1 MGKKAGDAEQAGRLP
16 ETSTSNGAAV
26 RRCTAQVGAALSAKC
41 VVALILGAVVFL
53 SAFFMLL
60 QFRSPGNSVPDAPG
74 TLIDEIQAG
83 FILLKPLAQLAP
95 HAAELQQEINRQIGV
110 PNTTVS
116 VSMQALFLSFTV
128 VEFDVLPD
136 PINTSISARSMH
148 ALRKNL
154 IQLTL
159 QQLNLSLTPSVFGYP
174 LCVQM
179 LGFPGGITIE
189 LEPLQD
195 DSILQVAQP
204 IFNVTLDMSIRQLRG
219 LIEEMKEDLGHLLDE
234 DIYIDLTNKNG
245 STIAPPVIVQVSLS
259 PDDRGVYEE
268 MGRLKQLAEIITES
282 SSMNLGLDPSV
293 FGRIKDL
300 KLAPRLQALVP
311 SFAPSSSPTQMS
323 FTSMP
328 PYSQPMPSPSM
339 PPYSQP
345 SRTNLCAHCSCP
357 AWMKLNATNP
367 HRVLM
372 QLPPMTISL
381 QLPTQRHSGNG
392 PGHKQ
397 SGNAMA
403 APTSIAPSSQP

>member
-1 MGKKAGDAEQAGRLP
+1 M
-16 ETSTSNGAAV
+16 
-26 RRCTAQVGAALSAKC
+26 
-41 VVALILGAVVFL
+41 
-53 SAFFMLL
+53 
-60 QFRSPGNSVPDAPG
+60 RSPWARKPVTLSRLDTSRIRQPAATAPRFADAPLKWARRSAQSASSRWSSASSSSSRPSSCSFISDHRG
-74 TLIDEIQAG
+74 TACLMTPAHSSAG
-83 FILLKPLAQLAP
+83 FILLRPLAELAP

-110 PNTTVS
+110 PNTKVS
-116 VSMQALFLSFTV
+116 VSMQALFMSCTV

-136 PINTSISARSMH
+136 PINTFISTRSMH

-159 QQLNLSLTPSVFGYP
+159 QQLNLSLTPTVFGDP

-189 LEPLQD
+189 LEPLQHNF
-195 DSILQVAQP
+195 IPQVARP
-204 IFNVTLDMSIRQLRG
+204 VFNVTLDMSIRQLRG
-219 LIEEMKEDLGHLLDE
+219 LIDQMKEDLGHLLGE
-234 DIYIDLTNKNG
+234 DIHIDLTNKNG

-259 PDDRGVYEE
+259 PDDRGIYEQI
-268 MGRLKQLAEIITES
+268 GRLKQLAEIITES
-282 SSMNLGLDPSV
+282 SSWNLGLDTSV

-300 KLAPRLQALVP
+300 KLAPRLKALVP
-311 SFAPSSSPTQMS
+311 SFAPSSSPTPMS
-323 FTSMP
+323 
-328 PYSQPMPSPSM
+328 SPSM

-345 SRTNLCAHCSCP
+345 STTNPCAHCSCP

-367 HRVLM
+367 HRMLM
-372 QLPPMTISL
+372 RLPPVTASL

>member
-1 MGKKAGDAEQAGRLP
+1 MAVADALAMGKKAGDPEQAGHLP
-16 ETSTSNGAAV
+16 DTSTSSNGSAL
-26 RRCTAQVGAALSAKC
+26 RRCAAQVGAALSAKC
-41 VVALILGAVVFL
+41 VVALVLGVVVFL

-60 QFRSPGNSVPDAPG
+60 HLRSPGNCLPDDPG

-83 FILLKPLAQLAP
+83 FILLRPLAELAP

-110 PNTTVS
+110 PNTKVS
-116 VSMQALFLSFTV
+116 VSMQALFMSCTV

-136 PINTSISARSMH
+136 PINTFISTRSMH

-159 QQLNLSLTPSVFGYP
+159 QQLNLSLTPTVFGDP

-189 LEPLQD
+189 LEPLQHNF
-195 DSILQVAQP
+195 IPQVARP
-204 IFNVTLDMSIRQLRG
+204 VFNVTLDMSIRQLRG
-219 LIEEMKEDLGHLLDE
+219 LIDQMKEDLGHLLGE
-234 DIYIDLTNKNG
+234 DIHIDLTNKNG

-259 PDDRGVYEE
+259 PDDRGIYEQI
-268 MGRLKQLAEIITES
+268 GRLKQLAEIITES
-282 SSMNLGLDPSV
+282 SSWNLGLDTSV

-300 KLAPRLQALVP
+300 KLAPRLKALVP
-311 SFAPSSSPTQMS
+311 SFAPSSSPTPMS
-323 FTSMP
+323 
-328 PYSQPMPSPSM
+328 SPSM

-345 SRTNLCAHCSCP
+345 STTNPCAHCSCP

-367 HRVLM
+367 HRMLM
-372 QLPPMTISL
+372 RLPPVTASL